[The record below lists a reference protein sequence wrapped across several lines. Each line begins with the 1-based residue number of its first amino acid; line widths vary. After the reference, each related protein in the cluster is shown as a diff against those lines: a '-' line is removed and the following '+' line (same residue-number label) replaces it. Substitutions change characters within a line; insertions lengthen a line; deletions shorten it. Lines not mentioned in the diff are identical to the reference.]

1 MSWLCWAV
9 GEARRQVHWY
19 QEGWGPQGAVRK
31 EGVALG
37 QGHEGSN
44 PSTASY
50 QLCNLASDVAFLGL
64 SFLINE
70 KGPLGSCLGRW
81 TGFPAG

>member
-1 MSWLCWAV
+1 ML
-9 GEARRQVHWY
+9 GGGRGQVKD
-19 QEGWGPQGAVRK
+19 QGRWGPQGAVRK
-31 EGVALG
+31 EEVALG
-37 QGHEGSN
+37 QGHEGSH

-50 QLCNLASDVAFLGL
+50 QLCNLASHIAFLGV

-70 KGPLGSCLGRW
+70 TGPLGSCLGWW